1 MLQQVDSPLDWSMRL
16 SKLSPQGAQR
26 PLDAFFRL
34 LFIAAGKVLEYD
46 KSHGKTNAEKDWLP
60 KCPAAKPTFCD
71 SPPSIYTNFTEGR
84 RQAFQLRM
92 LGLRFYAI
100 YQTTLHINSGAIWEK
115 ALKCGAEFDKET
127 RDANQTEDT
136 MLTLHSY
143 RSIYEF
149 YKDNS
154 VVDESLPSYQAWCS
168 HFMFL
173 ARKARVVAIIGY
185 SVLFL
190 QELIVLFSHYS
201 FRPVITISLRTRTES
216 ASRSRTRKWLKRESR
231 SRPHPI
237 YSEYNQIPASV
248 RRIHRHHET
257 DLRI

>member
-1 MLQQVDSPLDWSMRL
+1 MPFFVCYLLPL
-16 SKLSPQGAQR
+16 
-26 PLDAFFRL
+26 
-34 LFIAAGKVLEYD
+34 GKFWNA
-46 KSHGKTNAEKDWLP
+46 TNLMVKQALMKWNDRLP
-60 KCPAAKPTFCD
+60 KCLSAKPTFFD
-71 SPPSIYTNFTEGR
+71 SPPSIYTDLTEGH

-100 YQTTLHINSGAIWEK
+100 CQTTLHISSGAIWDK

-136 MLTLHSY
+136 FLTLHSY

-173 ARKARVVAIIGY
+173 ARKVKVTSIIAYVAWY
-185 SVLFL
+185 RVLFS
-190 QELIVLFSHYS
+190 QVLIVLSFHYS
-201 FRPVITISLRTRTES
+201 FRPVITISSCTRTES
-216 ASRSRTRKWLKRESR
+216 ASRSRTRR
-231 SRPHPI
+231 
-237 YSEYNQIPASV
+237 
-248 RRIHRHHET
+248 
-257 DLRI
+257 